1 MNMSMN
7 TCGEIMTKQPAYCLP
22 SSTAQEAAR
31 LMKGQDVGPIP
42 VVDGRESKKLIG
54 IVTDRD
60 LTMKVVA
67 DGLGPSTRIEEV
79 MTREPVA
86 CHPDDRLES
95 VLDAMSDN
103 QVRRVPVV
111 DNEHRLVGII
121 SQADVA
127 TRIAAPKRTAEVLQ
141 EISRPEAAGV

>member
-1 MNMSMN
+1 MNMN

-60 LTMKVVA
+60 LTVKVVA
-67 DGLGPSTRIEEV
+67 DGLDSSTRIEEV
-79 MTREPVA
+79 MTREPIA
-86 CHPDDRLES
+86 CHPDDDMEA

-103 QVRRVPVV
+103 QVRRIPVV
-111 DNEHRLVGII
+111 DDKHRLVGII

-127 TRIAAPKRTAEVLQ
+127 NRSGAPRKTVEVLQ
-141 EISRPEAAGV
+141 EISRP